1 MLLLVSLK
9 NTLFGTASVKI
20 PASFLTEVLNICM
33 KYRIPYLGF
42 ERDDESAVFR
52 MSLISY
58 KRLSVRLG
66 ESKIGHSAKIG
77 GLPSLFMR
85 YGKRYGL
92 FAGLLVSAFLIH
104 ISGQTVWDVRV
115 TGNSRLTETDVENE
129 LRAAGFGVGCRKN
142 ERDVDEIS
150 NEVLLASD
158 DIAWLSINYLG
169 SIANVQIREKQK
181 EGNRVPAEP
190 SNIVASRDG
199 IIDRVSV
206 LRGRACVGEGDAV
219 REGELLISGVVED
232 KHGGEREETALGDVF
247 AVTNRVFEIRIPLE
261 YEEILPSKTTLI
273 KKSLNFFGKNII
285 FYKKNCNSEDFCVT
299 IKRENVPPHF
309 GLPSLPV
316 SVVSEYG
323 QNEEKVTLTRKSEEA
338 SELAFFELGKRIS
351 SELPHADI
359 LKKDIKVDVTDT
371 EVILVCEII
380 CSENIAKS
388 VPFTSNKN

>member
-1 MLLLVSLK
+1 MLLVSLK
-9 NTLFGTASVKI
+9 NALFGTAKVKI
-20 PASFLTEVLNICM
+20 PASSLTNALNICM
-33 KYRIPYLGF
+33 KYRLPYLGF
-42 ERDDESAVFR
+42 EQDGENAAFK
-52 MSLISY
+52 MSLFSY
-58 KRLSVRLG
+58 RRLSAYLT
-66 ESKIGHSAKIG
+66 ESKIEHSVKIG
-77 GLPSLFMR
+77 GLPALFMR

-92 FAGLLVSAFLIH
+92 LAGLLISAVLIH
-104 ISGQTVWDVRV
+104 TSGQTVWDVRV
-115 TGNSRLTETDVENE
+115 TGNKLLTESDVERE

-181 EGNRVPAEP
+181 EGDSVSAEP

-206 LRGRACVGEGDAV
+206 LRGRAAVTEGDAV

-232 KHGGEREETALGDVF
+232 KHGGDREEAALGEVF
-247 AVTNRVFEIRIPLE
+247 AVTNRVFEIKIPLK
-261 YEEILPSKTTLI
+261 YEETKPSKPILI

-323 QNEEKVTLTRKSEEA
+323 QNEEKSTLTRSGEKA
-338 SELAFFELGKRIS
+338 SELAFFELNKRLA

-359 LKKDIKVDVTDT
+359 LKKDIKTDVTDT
-371 EVILVCEII
+371 EVVLICEIV

-388 VPFTSNKN
+388 VPFTSQKN